1 MTTRSK
7 RTLRSPSRTIYCF
20 ALLLG
25 TLSPAPAVDVISA
38 PTQAPTPSQAA
49 TPVAIPSFWDPKRR
63 PELPDLS
70 RLSQIRFLTEIDYP
84 PFNFAGPDG
93 SHAGFNVDLARM
105 ICEEL

>member
-1 MTTRSK
+1 MSTRIN
-7 RTLRSPSRTIYCF
+7 RALRSPSRTIYCLA
-20 ALLLG
+20 ALIGMLAPASG
-25 TLSPAPAVDVISA
+25 VDVIPAPAPVPS
-38 PTQAPTPSQAA
+38 PTQVVV
-49 TPVAIPSFWDPKRR
+49 PVPIPSFWDPKRR

-105 ICEEL
+105 ICE